1 LNLSASQIAGD
12 VDRRVGEMT
21 TSSPEAYKLC
31 SEGYRLNY
39 QGEFAKAVEAL
50 EKAVKIDPKYASAY
64 VLLGWAYNNWG
75 YPSHL
80 NENLQRA
87 LELSDRLPEKDRLFV
102 ESMYYGQKERTFDKA
117 IEAYNQRLRLDPD
130 DLNAARNF
138 GLLYSY
144 LEKWDRA
151 LDLYETNIRNKV
163 EAYFPYSNA
172 AVAYEAKG
180 LYDKAQAVLEDYL
193 TSFGDNSIILLRLAY
208 NYLCQGRYDLALREV
223 DKASRINPDRYS
235 NLIVKGNIHL
245 VQGDFVEAEKDFREL
260 CDSKERPAQLDGRIR
275 LTRLCLSQGRFK
287 QAKEEVKRGI
297 ELCLELGDNGT
308 ESYLHWSLG
317 YIYIKTGDPAA
328 AMAELEKA
336 RSIDDKE
343 GGITMQISALHLKGL
358 ALLETGSTPE
368 AQASAAE
375 IKNLVESWLNP
386 KFMRY
391 YDHLIGMVE
400 LSNENFSAAIG
411 DFEKAVSLLDFQY
424 ASTSD
429 EHALFI
435 DPLALAFYKSGNLDE
450 AREQYEK
457 IAQLTTG
464 RLYYGD
470 IYAGSFYML
479 GKIAEQQTDKLRA
492 RENFR
497 KFLDLWKDADVGQPE
512 VEDARKR
519 LASLQ

>member
-1 LNLSASQIAGD
+1 
-12 VDRRVGEMT
+12 
-21 TSSPEAYKLC
+21 
-31 SEGYRLNY
+31 
-39 QGEFAKAVEAL
+39 
-50 EKAVKIDPKYASAY
+50 
-64 VLLGWAYNNWG
+64 
-75 YPSHL
+75 
-80 NENLQRA
+80 
-87 LELSDRLPEKDRLFV
+87 LPEKERLFV
-102 ESMYYGQKERTFDKA
+102 QSMYYQQSEKTYDKA
-117 IEAYNQRLRLDPD
+117 IEAFNQRLRLDPD

-138 GLLYSY
+138 GVLYWG
-144 LEKWDRA
+144 LEQWDKA
-151 LDLYETNIRNKV
+151 LELYETNIRNKV

-193 TSFGDNSIILLRLAY
+193 SFFGDNGVILRRLAY

-223 DKASRINPDRYS
+223 DKALRIYPDQYS
-235 NLIVKGNIHL
+235 NLIVRGNVHL
-245 VQGDFVEAEKDFREL
+245 IQGGFPEAEKDFREL
-260 CDSKERPAQLDGRIR
+260 CNSTEKPAQLDGHFG
-275 LTRLCLSQGRFK
+275 LMSLCLSQGRFK

-297 ELCLELGDNGT
+297 ELCLELDDKGT

-317 YIYIKTGDPAA
+317 YIDIKTGDPAA

-336 RSIDDKE
+336 RSIDEKE

-358 ALLETGSTPE
+358 ALLETGSVPE

-375 IKNLVESWLNP
+375 IKKRVESWLNP
-386 KFMRY
+386 KLMRY
-391 YDHLIGMVE
+391 YDHLMGMVE

-411 DFEKAVSLLDFQY
+411 DFEKAVSLLDFQH

-435 DPLALAFYKSGNLDE
+435 EPLALALFKSGNLDK

-479 GKIAEQQTDKLRA
+479 GKIAEQKGDKVRA
-492 RENFR
+492 RENFQ
-497 KFLDLWKDADVGQPE
+497 KFLNLWKDADRGIPE

-519 LASLQ
+519 LAGSE